1 MYISICSAYMNLDIY
16 IYVCINEEYTS
27 LCNIKYISM
36 CMERGFYFH
45 FKKTSKW
52 EVSAG
57 WDARLYDGML
67 LLHANFHNER
77 C

>member
-1 MYISICSAYMNLDIY
+1 
-16 IYVCINEEYTS
+16 
-27 LCNIKYISM
+27 M
-36 CMERGFYFH
+36 CMERGFYFY

-57 WDARLYDGML
+57 WDARLYDGL
-67 LLHANFHNER
+67 LLCTNFHNER

>member
-1 MYISICSAYMNLDIY
+1 
-16 IYVCINEEYTS
+16 
-27 LCNIKYISM
+27 M

-45 FKKTSKW
+45 FKKMSKW

-67 LLHANFHNER
+67 LLHTNFHNE
-77 C
+77 CC